1 MHTTASPPAAATGRD
16 ARTRLYR
23 AASLG
28 MAVAFA
34 VVGLAFLLAPSGVVA
49 AFDSLSLRAGLAPA
63 GTAAG
68 FYLVLAVAYMY
79 LVTLLAGWMALRPEN
94 PVLPVLLINAKAA
107 SSLLSFGLFAFGEP
121 ALIYLA
127 TGAVDG
133 LIAVGVWLLY
143 RGMQYKG

>member
-1 MHTTASPPAAATGRD
+1 
-16 ARTRLYR
+16 
-23 AASLG
+23 

-34 VVGLAFLLAPSGVVA
+34 VVGLAFLVAPNGVTA

-79 LVTLLAGWMALRPEN
+79 LVTLLAGWMYLRPEN

-127 TGAVDG
+127 NGAWMG
-133 LIAVGVWLLY
+133 LIATGVSCSRGCRQAVNCSSQRRTSTRLL
-143 RGMQYKG
+143 R